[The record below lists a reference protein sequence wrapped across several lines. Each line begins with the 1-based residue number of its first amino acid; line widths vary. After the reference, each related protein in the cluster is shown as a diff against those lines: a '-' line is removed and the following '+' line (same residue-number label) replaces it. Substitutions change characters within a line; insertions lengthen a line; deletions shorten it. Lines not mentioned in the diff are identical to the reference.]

1 MQKRIRIAGVMA
13 AALVFCGQFFLPQK
27 QLGLPERVYTAAGQ
41 TTVIQA
47 GLPLNVKVSAS
58 GGGVAVNGQTLENE
72 REVDLYEPIEI
83 CATGAGETE
92 VYFSWGGMTLRK
104 MTVKSEMER
113 TVIPGGQVVG
123 VALYTRGALVVGT
136 GEITGPN
143 GIKVNPG
150 AEAGLVPGDIL
161 LKINNTDVQN
171 ADHLAKLI
179 NGSKTEITAR
189 ILREGKEQDV
199 KILPAEDAV
208 DGQYRIGLWVRD
220 STAGIGTVTYYDEKN
235 QSFATLGH
243 AIADADTN
251 TNLLLKEGEIVEADV
266 MGIQKG
272 ETGAPGE
279 LLGALVTDSA
289 ALGKITSNTEYGLY
303 GKAYAKMESETYPN
317 GIRVGWQDGVHT
329 GKAQILCMLDDG
341 VLQAYDCE
349 IVRVNRQKRA
359 AGKSMVIKVTDPAL
373 LKKTGG
379 VVQGMSGSP
388 LLQDGKLIGAVTHVF
403 VNDPTRGYAVFIE
416 WMLDQSDKVQ

>member
-1 MQKRIRIAGVMA
+1 M
-13 AALVFCGQFFLPQK
+13 
-27 QLGLPERVYTAAGQ
+27 
-41 TTVIQA
+41 
-47 GLPLNVKVSAS
+47 
-58 GGGVAVNGQTLENE
+58 
-72 REVDLYEPIEI
+72 
-83 CATGAGETE
+83 
-92 VYFSWGGMTLRK
+92 
-104 MTVKSEMER
+104 
-113 TVIPGGQVVG
+113 
-123 VALYTRGALVVGT
+123 
-136 GEITGPN
+136 
-143 GIKVNPG
+143 
-150 AEAGLVPGDIL
+150 
-161 LKINNTDVQN
+161 
-171 ADHLAKLI
+171 AKLI

-199 KILPAEDAV
+199 KISPAKDAV

-317 GIRVGWQDGVHT
+317 GIKVGWQDGVHT

-341 VLQAYDCE
+341 ILQAYDCE
-349 IVRVNRQKRA
+349 IVR
-359 AGKSMVIKVTDPAL
+359 
-373 LKKTGG
+373 
-379 VVQGMSGSP
+379 
-388 LLQDGKLIGAVTHVF
+388 
-403 VNDPTRGYAVFIE
+403 
-416 WMLDQSDKVQ
+416 